1 MKNSVKILASA
12 ILMTIGATSVNAQT
26 TTTTSTS
33 SYNSYNST
41 PEASFG
47 VKGGFNI
54 SNMYTENAD
63 DENVLYGFNA
73 GVYATFPLS
82 DIISIQPEL
91 YYTTKGSELDY
102 NNAFISGSSRL
113 RLDYI
118 QLPIMAKFNI
128 GEHFNVHLGPYG
140 AFLVGANVKSEND
153 ADIFEFDENLD
164 TDDFEKF
171 EFGLAAGVEFA
182 FDPLTVGLRYDYGLT
197 TVGKEQNFAGENFTF
212 PDAKNSLLNVYLTY
226 KLN

>member
-1 MKNSVKILASA
+1 MRNTTKLLATA
-12 ILMTIGATSVNAQT
+12 IVMAFTATSINAQT
-26 TTTTSTS
+26 NSNTS
-33 SYNSYNST
+33 SN
-41 PEASFG
+41 EAEFG

-73 GVYATFPLS
+73 GVYATFPMS
-82 DIISIQPEL
+82 DLISIQPEL
-91 YYTTKGSELDY
+91 YYTTKGSELKY
-102 NNAFISGSSRL
+102 NNSFIEGNTKL

-118 QLPIMAKFNI
+118 QLPVMVKFNV
-128 GEHFNVHLGPYG
+128 GEHFNIHVGPYG
-140 AFLVGANVKSEND
+140 AFMVGAKVKSEND
-153 ADIFEFDENLD
+153 LGIFEVDEKLD

-171 EFGLAAGVEFA
+171 EFGVAAGVEFA

-197 TVGKEQNFAGENFTF
+197 TVGKEQDFMGSNFTF